1 MAILVTKNIDF
12 EVNTIDRDDYGRF
25 LLIDCSIFG
34 SKYILVNIYAP
45 TIDKRMEQA
54 DFGSFLFSKL
64 EKYLGCNIIVG
75 GDFNI
80 NIQKFK
86 NSTKSYQ
93 ANYDDH
99 ILNIIEILDL
109 VDIWRLQHP
118 NTDRYTRHEKT
129 RYGFSQSRI
138 HFFLIPSFLEFSI
151 DSSDIRSDHSLL
163 SLVVNLDDTSTRGPG
178 LWKLNISLLQNEDYV
193 DLIKKTIHHAKQDSE
208 NLTDKSLIWDYI
220 KCRIRTESISY
231 AIAKKRKDNT
241 HIEKLNLKL
250 NELQEICDCTPIP
263 HVLKEIDT
271 VKADIEYYFNE
282 RARGSII
289 RSRCKMVDEYEK
301 LSKYFLNLEKA
312 NQMKR
317 NIRTLMY
324 KGDRIT
330 NQEKILTIQRE
341 IY

>member
-1 MAILVTKNIDF
+1 M
-12 EVNTIDRDDYGRF
+12 
-25 LLIDCSIFG
+25 
-34 SKYILVNIYAP
+34 
-45 TIDKRMEQA
+45 
-54 DFGSFLFSKL
+54 
-64 EKYLGCNIIVG
+64 
-75 GDFNI
+75 
-80 NIQKFK
+80 
-86 NSTKSYQ
+86 
-93 ANYDDH
+93 
-99 ILNIIEILDL
+99 
-109 VDIWRLQHP
+109 
-118 NTDRYTRHEKT
+118 
-129 RYGFSQSRI
+129 
-138 HFFLIPSFLEFSI
+138 EFSI
-151 DSSDIRSDHSLL
+151 DSSDIIAGFRSDHSLL

-193 DLIKKTIHHAKQDSE
+193 DLIKKTIPHAKQDSE

-250 NELQEICDCTPIP
+250 NELQEICDCTPTP

-301 LSKYFLNLEKA
+301 PSKYFLNLEKA

-324 KGDRIT
+324 EGDRIT

-341 IY
+341 FYEKLYSQDSNHTLNEYNNFLQQIVFPTISQETKSTCDAKITLDEIKEAINDLPNNKTPGTDGLPIEFYKFFGNDILDILSKSFENSFELGHLSNSQRKGVFCLIPKKEKI